1 MSRIEPF
8 LEASTAGFLHIPSE
22 PLDQALV
29 LTHGAGGNCQA
40 PLLVSVADAFA
51 DAGFHV
57 LRCDLAFR
65 KRKRAGP
72 PHPSQSAEDRNG
84 LLADLL
90 VMRGFVSGRILLG
103 GHSYGG
109 RQASILV
116 SENSSAC
123 DALLLLSYPL
133 HPPEKPNQLRT
144 AHFTGLKT
152 PSLFVHGAKDPFGTL
167 EEFHTALKLIFAPVE
182 LSIVENA
189 GHDLSRGRFDIPS
202 LVIEPMRK
210 LIEGL

>member
-8 LEASTAGFLHIPSE
+8 LQASTTGFLHIPSE

-40 PLLVSVADAFA
+40 PLLVAIADAFA

-65 KRKRAGP
+65 KRKRVGP
-72 PHPSQSAEDRNG
+72 PHPSQAAEDRSG
-84 LLADLL
+84 LVADLM
-90 VMRGFVSGRILLG
+90 VMRGFVSGRVLLG

-109 RQASILV
+109 RQASILA
-116 SENSSAC
+116 SENHSVC

-133 HPPEKPNQLRT
+133 HPPDKPNQLRT
-144 AHFTGLKT
+144 AHFAELKN
-152 PSLFVHGAKDPFGTL
+152 PALFVHGAKDPFGTL
-167 EEFHTALKLIFAPVE
+167 QEFHTALKLISAPVE
-182 LSIVENA
+182 LSVLENA
-189 GHDLSRGRFDIPS
+189 GHDLSRGRFNIAS
-202 LVIEPMRK
+202 IVIERMRK

>member
-8 LEASTAGFLHIPSE
+8 LQASTAGFLHIPSE

-40 PLLVSVADAFA
+40 PLLVVVANAFA

-84 LLADLL
+84 LLADLN

-109 RQASILV
+109 RQASILA
-116 SENSSAC
+116 SENSSVC

-133 HPPEKPNQLRT
+133 HPPDKPNQLRT
-144 AHFTGLKT
+144 AHFAGLKT
-152 PSLFVHGAKDPFGTL
+152 PSLFVHGSKGPIRNSGGVPHCPETYLRSRRTL
-167 EEFHTALKLIFAPVE
+167 H
-182 LSIVENA
+182 
-189 GHDLSRGRFDIPS
+189 SRKRRTRPQPRPLRYRLPS
-202 LVIEPMRK
+202 SSSPCES
-210 LIEGL
+210 